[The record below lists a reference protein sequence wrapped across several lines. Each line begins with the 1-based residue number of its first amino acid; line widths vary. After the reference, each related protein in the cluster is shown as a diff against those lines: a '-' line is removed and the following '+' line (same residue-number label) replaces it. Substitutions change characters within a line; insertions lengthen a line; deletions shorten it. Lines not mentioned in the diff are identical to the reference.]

1 MSHSH
6 NALSLLVDDGRRGES
21 PELAGHFASLLHG
34 HPVVEILEAVG
45 ADSRC
50 HCSGMADVD
59 DGRVRLRST
68 ARGAGRVLLFT
79 HGWGATSHMFEASA
93 VALSRY
99 FRVVTWDQRG
109 HGGSGSPAEAEA
121 YSVDATISDMLA
133 LLDREVSA
141 REVSGREVSGRGVLV
156 GHSLG
161 GYLSLEFTRRHPE
174 RVEALI
180 LVGAGPG
187 FRDDKARAG
196 WNRFTARIADRV
208 QERGMAALER
218 ERELHGGRH
227 TSVEGL
233 VRSARGVLPQQSA
246 AVLDSL
252 SAIAVPVLVIVGED
266 DAQFRASADYM
277 TAKIPDARLVVVPDA
292 GHSINVEQPNAF
304 DDAVITFLD
313 ERLDS

>member
-1 MSHSH
+1 MGAGEKVPSSVVHH
-6 NALSLLVDDGRRGES
+6 SLLVD
-21 PELAGHFASLLHG
+21 G
-34 HPVVEILEAVG
+34 HPVVEI
-45 ADSRC
+45 SRGGR
-50 HCSGMADVD
+50 HGREMSVWGMADVD
-59 DGRVRLRST
+59 HRRVRLWST
-68 ARGAGRVLLFT
+68 ARGDGRVLLFT
-79 HGWGATSHMFEASA
+79 HGWGATSHMFEPSA

-121 YSVDATISDMLA
+121 YSVDATIDDMLA
-133 LLDREVSA
+133 LLDREGSD
-141 REVSGREVSGRGVLV
+141 RERGRRGSSGRGVLI

-187 FRDDKARAG
+187 FRDDEARAG
-196 WNRFTARIADRV
+196 WNRFAARVADRV
-208 QERGMAALER
+208 EERGTAALER
-218 ERELHGGRH
+218 ERELHGDLH
-227 TSVEGL
+227 TSVGGL
-233 VRSARGVLPQQSA
+233 VRSARGVLPQESG

-277 TAKIPDARLVVVPDA
+277 VAKIPDARLVVVPDA
-292 GHSINVEQPNAF
+292 GHSINVEQPEAF
-304 DDAVITFLD
+304 DDAVITFLQ
-313 ERLDS
+313 EQLDP